1 MNLES
6 DLAKLRIIAELIN
19 FVGAILYLLVAL
31 REARFLGYKMFIE
44 NLVSRRKG
52 ILKRRERDNEAE
64 RTKLCFFNRKNSL
77 SSLPR

>member
-44 NLVSRRKG
+44 NLVSIEKEYLRKQ
-52 ILKRRERDNEAE
+52 KDKEV
-64 RTKLCFFNRKNSL
+64 
-77 SSLPR
+77 

>member
-44 NLVSRRKG
+44 NLVSIEKEYLRKQKD
-52 ILKRRERDNEAE
+52 IMKFE
-64 RTKLCFFNRKNSL
+64 
-77 SSLPR
+77 

>member
-44 NLVSRRKG
+44 NLVSIEKEYIRKQKD
-52 ILKRRERDNEAE
+52 IMKFE
-64 RTKLCFFNRKNSL
+64 
-77 SSLPR
+77 

>member
-19 FVGAILYLLVAL
+19 FVGAIIYLVVAL

-44 NLVSRRKG
+44 NLVG
-52 ILKRRERDNEAE
+52 
-64 RTKLCFFNRKNSL
+64 
-77 SSLPR
+77 

>member
-1 MNLES
+1 MPAWWQTYAQCPLMNLES

-44 NLVSRRKG
+44 NLVR
-52 ILKRRERDNEAE
+52 LMYTNQ
-64 RTKLCFFNRKNSL
+64 NVRKNEI
-77 SSLPR
+77 R